1 MLSWS
6 NEELIQYKNSLVNDN
21 EFSTGWQNE
30 MVKNICNQTL
40 RVNLKEDIRYQSIM
54 SQRKSLT
61 SSLQRRHQT
70 CLPVNRH

>member
-6 NEELIQYKNSLVNDN
+6 NEELTQYQNSLVNEN

-30 MVKNICNQTL
+30 IVKNICNQTL

-54 SQRKSLT
+54 SQRKSPNIIT
-61 SSLQRRHQT
+61 ST
-70 CLPVNRH
+70 